1 MVLPLLL
8 GVSAVGG
15 GLAWILDKGNLLD
28 ADAVGEDIGEAIG
41 TGAEILI
48 DTIPPIMARVGPAL
62 VEGAVDTV
70 EATREALRGR
80 EAAFMAGITM
90 FFIGWASI
98 RVMKQMTA
106 PRFLWPFPGLVEK
119 ARSVEPTVP
128 GLPRYGGTG
137 NATPRAKT

>member
-1 MVLPLLL
+1 MVLPLIL
-8 GVSAVGG
+8 GVTAVGG
-15 GLAWILDKGNLLD
+15 GLAWVLDKGNLLD
-28 ADAVGEDIGEAIG
+28 SDTVGEEIGEAIG

-80 EAAFMAGITM
+80 ESAFMAGITM

-106 PRFLWPFPGLVEK
+106 PRVIM
-119 ARSVEPTVP
+119 
-128 GLPRYGGTG
+128 
-137 NATPRAKT
+137 